1 MTSTR
6 SMKPMSV
13 RGSSSSGSFT
23 LSRHS
28 QTSNSRSVLMMS
40 VSMPLLRRDLNRCV
54 GKLLFLRLHVDAV
67 EARGVQAEDLLL
79 DLIGQLHATFLCDV
93 FGNLEIPE
101 LLHQPTRCPDRIIRT
116 EQEVVLSDPEE
127 QFRDHFREI

>member
-6 SMKPMSV
+6 SMNPMSV

-67 EARGVQAEDLLL
+67 ETRSVQAEDLFL
-79 DLIGQLHATFLCDV
+79 DLIGQLHAALLGDV
-93 FGNLEIPE
+93 FGNLEFPE
-101 LLHQPTRCPDRIIRT
+101 LLHQPSVRIGLCGQHTPLVGAGVLGIPD
-116 EQEVVLSDPEE
+116 S
-127 QFRDHFREI
+127 